1 MLSII
6 LNIVTIALIV
16 VFYLVY
22 GLPKKGGN
30 SSPETTPPWYWTAS
44 NAFDANSELVHYR
57 RIY

>member
-6 LNIVTIALIV
+6 LNIVTIALV
-16 VFYLVY
+16 LVFYLAY
-22 GLPKKGGN
+22 GTPKFTTN
-30 SSPETTPPWYWTAS
+30 STPQSTPPWYWTAS